1 MNDTEKHWLSKEWKN
16 DNFMNGEFMKLSFS
30 FCHSLLSQ
38 WEWKAFQCHFICLCY
53 TRIDYFLWQW
63 TNIAKNSTQST
74 MHWFIVAKKNM
85 WKKMVFAVIHVV
97 HPVHCFFSFVSSI
110 CKFNDTAYVS
120 LDYWMQI
127 QYIVTHKLV

>member
-74 MHWFIVAKKNM
+74 MHWFIVAKKTCG
-85 WKKMVFAVIHVV
+85 KKWFLQ
-97 HPVHCFFSFVSSI
+97 SFMLYIRSIVSFHLFLQYVNLMTQHTLAWITECRYSI
-110 CKFNDTAYVS
+110 
-120 LDYWMQI
+120 
-127 QYIVTHKLV
+127 